1 MVKYYADYI
10 LISAHPLRSYPVF
23 LKNGELTVDET
34 SGRIIGIRS
43 IKNYKNKQKNKTLIS
58 PGFINAHVHTD
69 LTFKPDILTP
79 RIFSKWVLSL
89 IEKRRNFTAEEKTAL
104 RLKAFAEFIKSGT
117 TLVSDIID
125 PASFYDIKDIK
136 ERTGLVPRVKAL
148 IELRGLDPET
158 ASKKIEEF
166 EYLFKKNGF
175 ESIGIS
181 PHAVYSVSEE
191 LFKEILKLN
200 KELKLR
206 IAIHSSEH
214 SSEKDFISGKGGD
227 IAENLLPALAL
238 SKYSFPQKR
247 FRSPVS
253 CLDYLQ
259 ILSSYV
265 SLIHANEIDG
275 KDIDLIK
282 KSGADIIHCPRSNAF
297 FNSKKLPLKKILE
310 KGISVSIGTDGL
322 YSNES
327 LNILDE
333 LKYAREIH
341 PEVTAKDL
349 IDAATAGGAR
359 ALAVNGVTGT
369 IEPDSSADFAAFNI
383 GENIVLNEENV
394 YDSLIS
400 LSSDDISTVA
410 VGGKVIYENNLYN

>member
-1 MVKYYADYI
+1 MIKYYADYI

-23 LKNGELTVDET
+23 LKNGELTADET
-34 SGRIIGIRS
+34 SGRVIGIKS
-43 IKNYKNKQKNKTLIS
+43 IKNYKNKQKSKTLIA

-89 IEKRRNFTAEEKTAL
+89 IDKRKNFTAEEKISL
-104 RLKAFAEFIKSGT
+104 RIKAFADFIKSGT
-117 TLVSDIID
+117 TSVSDIID
-125 PASFYDIKDIK
+125 PASFYDVKDIK

-148 IELRGLDPET
+148 IELRGLDPEA

-166 EYLFKKNGF
+166 KYLFKKNGF

-200 KELKLR
+200 KELKLK
-206 IAIHSSEH
+206 IAIHASEH
-214 SSEKDFISGKGGD
+214 ASEKDFISGKGGD
-227 IAENLLPALAL
+227 IAENLLPALTL
-238 SKYSFPQKR
+238 SRYSLPKKL
-247 FRSPVS
+247 FRSPVFY
-253 CLDYLQ
+253 LDYLK
-259 ILSSYV
+259 ILSPDV

-275 KDIDLIK
+275 EDIDLIK

-341 PEVTAKDL
+341 PEVAAKDL
-349 IDAATAGGAR
+349 IEAATAGGAR

-369 IEPDSSADFAAFNI
+369 LEPDSSADFTVFNLS
-383 GENIVLNEENV
+383 ENIVLNEENV

-400 LSSDDISTVA
+400 FRIDDISTVA
-410 VGGKVIYENNLYN
+410 VGGSAVYKNNLYN

>member
-1 MVKYYADYI
+1 MIKYYADYI

-23 LKNGELTVDET
+23 LKNGELTADET
-34 SGRIIGIRS
+34 SGRVIGIKS
-43 IKNYKNKQKNKTLIS
+43 IKNYKNKQKSKTLIA

-89 IEKRRNFTAEEKTAL
+89 IDKRKNFTAEEKISL
-104 RLKAFAEFIKSGT
+104 RIKAFADFIKSGT
-117 TLVSDIID
+117 TSVSDIID
-125 PASFYDIKDIK
+125 PASFYDVKDIK

-148 IELRGLDPET
+148 IELRGLDPEA

-166 EYLFKKNGF
+166 KYLFKKNGF

-200 KELKLR
+200 KELKLK
-206 IAIHSSEH
+206 IAIHASEH
-214 SSEKDFISGKGGD
+214 ASEKDFISGKGGD
-227 IAENLLPALAL
+227 IAENLLPALTL
-238 SKYSFPQKR
+238 SRYSLPKKL
-247 FRSPVS
+247 FRSPVFY
-253 CLDYLQ
+253 LDYLK
-259 ILSSYV
+259 ILSPDV

-275 KDIDLIK
+275 EDIDLIK

-327 LNILDE
+327 LTILDE

-341 PEVTAKDL
+341 PEVAAKDL
-349 IDAATAGGAR
+349 IEAATAGGAR

-369 IEPDSSADFAAFNI
+369 LEPDSSADFTVFNLS
-383 GENIVLNEENV
+383 ENIVLNEENV

-400 LSSDDISTVA
+400 FRIDDISTVA
-410 VGGKVIYENNLYN
+410 VGGSAVYKNNLYN

>member
-1 MVKYYADYI
+1 MIKYYADYI

-23 LKNGELTVDET
+23 LKNGELTADET
-34 SGRIIGIRS
+34 SGRVIGIKS
-43 IKNYKNKQKNKTLIS
+43 IKNYKNNQKNKTLIA

-89 IEKRRNFTAEEKTAL
+89 IEKRKNFTPEEKINL
-104 RLKAFAEFIKSGT
+104 RIKAFADFIKSGT

-148 IELRGLDPET
+148 IELRGLIPEA
-158 ASKKIEEF
+158 ASQKIEEF
-166 EYLFKKNGF
+166 KYLFKKNGF
-175 ESIGIS
+175 ESIGMS
-181 PHAVYSVSEE
+181 PHAVYSVSGE
-191 LFKEILKLN
+191 LFEEILKLN
-200 KELKLR
+200 KELKLK
-206 IAIHSSEH
+206 IAVHASEH
-214 SSEKDFISGKGGD
+214 ASEKDFINGKGGD
-227 IAENLLPALAL
+227 IAENLLPALML
-238 SKYSFPQKR
+238 SKYSLPQKR
-247 FRSPVS
+247 FRSPVFY
-253 CLDYLQ
+253 LDYLQ
-259 ILSSYV
+259 ILSADV

-275 KDIDLIK
+275 EDIDLIK

-341 PEVTAKDL
+341 PEVPAKDL

-369 IEPDSSADFAAFNI
+369 LEPDSSADFAVFNL

-400 LSSDDISTVA
+400 FKQDDISMVA
-410 VGGKVIYENNLYN
+410 VRGNIVYKNNLYN